1 MDIEKYKRPIDRL
14 LALFS
19 IFVMVML
26 VVCVVW
32 QVFSRYVLSQPSTST
47 DELARFSMIWVG
59 LLGAAFAVGKRRHL
73 SIDLFTAE
81 LTGIRKL
88 INQLFIDGCVFL
100 FAACAMVWG
109 GMALLMSVFK
119 SGQLSPAL
127 QMPMAYVYVVLPI
140 SGLLICWYSALY
152 MLDTLTRHANASSL
166 PEIEGGKS

>member
-1 MDIEKYKRPIDRL
+1 MFAP
-14 LALFS
+14 S
-19 IFVMVML
+19 L